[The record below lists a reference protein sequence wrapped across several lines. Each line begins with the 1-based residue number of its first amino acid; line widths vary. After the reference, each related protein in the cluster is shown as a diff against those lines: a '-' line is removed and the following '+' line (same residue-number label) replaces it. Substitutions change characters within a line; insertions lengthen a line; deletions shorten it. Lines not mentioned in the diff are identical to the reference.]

1 MVSITW
7 IAAKLFI
14 KKAWVWFKNYWYV
27 PAVLVYTVVVWVVSR
42 RNGAA
47 ALKVLAAST
56 KSFEDQ
62 IKVLKES
69 HAAEVDKRDKALR
82 NYENVVRALEQE
94 YAERRETLSNDKKKK
109 IKEYVKEF
117 DDDPAGL
124 AARLE
129 EKFGI
134 RYEPTETL

>member
-1 MVSITW
+1 MYRLCWCIPSW
-7 IAAKLFI
+7 CGLSRAE
-14 KKAWVWFKNYWYV
+14 
-27 PAVLVYTVVVWVVSR
+27 TVQR
-42 RNGAA
+42 H
-47 ALKVLAAST
+47 
-56 KSFEDQ
+56 EDQ

-69 HAAEVDKRDKALR
+69 HAAEVDKRDKALK